1 MWEGVN
7 NDNLLTSTIISEVLL
22 YKPQHVMRK
31 QLFSNF
37 IKNRNLLL
45 FVLKAVRVDHRKFR
59 KYI

>member
-22 YKPQHVMRK
+22 YQPQHVMRK

-45 FVLKAVRVDHRKFR
+45 F
-59 KYI
+59 